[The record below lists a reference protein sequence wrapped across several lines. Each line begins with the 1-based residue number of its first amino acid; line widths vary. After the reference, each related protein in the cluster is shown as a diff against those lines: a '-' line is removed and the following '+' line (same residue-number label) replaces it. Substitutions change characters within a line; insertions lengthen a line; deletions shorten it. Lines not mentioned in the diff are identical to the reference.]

1 MTKPTVFVSG
11 ATGFIAQHVVKE
23 LLETKKYKVVG
34 SVRNSEKAELMK
46 AGFENN
52 PDLSFVIVK
61 DLAQID
67 AFDTSFKQLGAEL
80 EYVFHTASP
89 VVFDITDFEKDLIIP
104 ATNGTKGIFQAAAK
118 YTPNVRKF
126 ILTSSFS
133 AVCSIAEENNSSLTL
148 TEKSWNSQPLEE
160 AMGNSVDAYGYS
172 KTAAEKAAWDLHK
185 ELDPKFSLTVINPA
199 YVFGPQCFDSSVKE
213 KLNASCQ
220 NINGI
225 VHSKPNDPVNSRIK
239 GSFIHIS
246 DIAKAQVSCI
256 ENDKL
261 NGKRLILAKDRFA
274 LQSVVDIINTQYPSL
289 EGKITKGVPG
299 SGEKTIEALATVDN
313 HITKELLGFPL
324 KTLTEAVQD
333 TVDQI
338 LRVEAAQK

>member
-1 MTKPTVFVSG
+1 MAKPTVFVSG
-11 ATGFIAQHVVKE
+11 ATGFIAQHVVKG

-34 SVRNSEKAELMK
+34 SVRNSEKATLMK

-52 PDLSFVIVK
+52 PDLSFVIVR

-67 AFDTSFKQLGAEL
+67 AFDESFKQLGSEIK
-80 EYVFHTASP
+80 YVFHTASP
-89 VVFDITDFEKDLIIP
+89 VIFDITDFEKDLIVP
-104 ATNGTKGIFQAAAK
+104 ATNGTKGIFQAAVK
-118 YTPNVRKF
+118 YAPNVKKF

-133 AVCSIAEENNSSLTL
+133 AVCSIAEENDSSLTL
-148 TEKSWNSQPLEE
+148 IEKSWNSQPLEE

-185 ELDPKFSLTVINPA
+185 KLDPKFSLTVINPA

-220 NINGI
+220 NINEI
-225 VHSKPNDPVNSRIK
+225 VHSNLGDPVKAQVK

-246 DIAKAQVSCI
+246 DLAKAQVSCI
-256 ENDKL
+256 ENHKL
-261 NGKRLILAKDRFA
+261 NGQRLILAKDRFS
-274 LQSVVDIINTQYPSL
+274 LQNVVDIINAKYPSL
-289 EGKITKGVPG
+289 EGKITKGEPE
-299 SGEKTIEALATVDN
+299 SAKQAIEGLAKVDN
-313 HITKELLGFPL
+313 HVTKELLGFPL

-338 LRVEAAQK
+338 LRVEAAQM